1 MATVVLFPPFPF
13 LPAPLKGEREFR
25 EIPHV
30 PFFPVSG
37 ISGKQ
42 TTHWSEA
49 AIVRGLAAIC
59 EVLDRCRVDTGARA
73 YFVGR
78 AVVELPKL
86 KGAA

>member
-1 MATVVLFPPFPF
+1 MAAVVPFPLFPF

-42 TTHWSEA
+42 TATHWGHVMTS
-49 AIVRGLAAIC
+49 
-59 EVLDRCRVDTGARA
+59 TKARA
-73 YFVGR
+73 YFIGR
-78 AVVELPKL
+78 AMAELPKL
-86 KGAA
+86 KGENR